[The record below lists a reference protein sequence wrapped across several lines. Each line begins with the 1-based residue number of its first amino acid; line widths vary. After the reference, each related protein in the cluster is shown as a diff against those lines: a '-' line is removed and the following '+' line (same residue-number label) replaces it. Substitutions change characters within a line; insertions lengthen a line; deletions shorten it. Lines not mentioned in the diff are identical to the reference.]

1 MERMIHQSIG
11 EMGVNSKDVQNTL
24 TESSARLI
32 TELSNTGRQAQK
44 TSLAHYSFI
53 AKHLM
58 LQMKSSNN
66 RSRSDLNIYFE
77 NEAEVEWYL
86 KPFVMLYNIFKGK
99 DNAIKKTTQE
109 MNNFVL
115 KVEQQIDEQVE
126 EMTKS
131 FEAIRAKVKKDFE

>member
-1 MERMIHQSIG
+1 
-11 EMGVNSKDVQNTL
+11 
-24 TESSARLI
+24 
-32 TELSNTGRQAQK
+32 
-44 TSLAHYSFI
+44 
-53 AKHLM
+53 
-58 LQMKSSNN
+58 
-66 RSRSDLNIYFE
+66 
-77 NEAEVEWYL
+77 
-86 KPFVMLYNIFKGK
+86 MLYNIFKGK